1 MEQRFE
7 LYFRI
12 NEQRKW
18 VEFSIY
24 FLGHKIDFYQSKKTK
39 NFSAVIDVYVKNELL
54 YGNPYAKNMN
64 SERDVRKGAWS

>member
-39 NFSAVIDVYVKNELL
+39 TFQRSLMFMLKMSCSMET
-54 YGNPYAKNMN
+54 PMQTT
-64 SERDVRKGAWS
+64 